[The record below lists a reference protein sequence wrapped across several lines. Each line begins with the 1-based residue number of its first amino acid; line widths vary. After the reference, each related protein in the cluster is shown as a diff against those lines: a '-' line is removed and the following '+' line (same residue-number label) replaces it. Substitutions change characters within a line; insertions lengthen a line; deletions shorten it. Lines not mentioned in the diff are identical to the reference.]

1 MEEEYI
7 NFGDEQVSKQDLLK
21 AIGDYKAYSS
31 TQPWSAA
38 RRGAFDSVIELA
50 LNRGILG
57 TRKYTNPDTGESM
70 YYTTFGGDPF
80 DINTYDKN
88 TRRGWQDAAGFI
100 GKLAES
106 LPTKKSIEEKK
117 KKEEEERI
125 AKLPTFDSNSF
136 LSTLYKNI
144 SDKEFGGQAFDGKT
158 FDMNRWNTLDDVR
171 DEKTG
176 AVGTDKRKEALA
188 KYLEDIDKNFNA
200 EEYNWKDSPFKD
212 ADDFKSRLE
221 EAVRALRS
229 KDLNDDTPA
238 LNKLGINYKD
248 WFNNRTGEVY
258 TTDEQGNPI
267 TYGTYYR
274 GLQNQKDAK
283 IQAANA
289 KAEAARKAYNAN
301 LIGGLRW
308 YGKGLTGSPLS
319 PENSNLDYLNQLAA
333 KDSWDGDELSQLV
346 GTFKLAQRNNALEN
360 LSKEELATFGR
371 FGSNPNRFKKIRG
384 LKGIYW
390 DSQLNQI
397 AKPYARGQQ
406 NSGVNFQDI
415 LDQNNPDLIAKQN
428 QQKQEELKN
437 KNLQHK
443 WGEGLTD
450 DMKADLTALGLD
462 AVSAGSAFA
471 PGYGTAFSAL
481 TGIGAT
487 LAGAYADRT
496 RGESWGST
504 LGTAGFGLSMDI
516 LGLVPGLGVAGKAA
530 KMARIV
536 AKGAKWIGP
545 ALGGMAAMSYG
556 PGAMSAFNKFTSG
569 KTNDITSEELRDF
582 TYAMRAIAVG
592 GIRKAGSTYQGNR
605 TVAKAIKE
613 GRAKISSGKQ
623 SASITTKNG
632 QKIKLTDD
640 EFKTLNS
647 NASRDVKTKTVT
659 QAAQREKINMEGDE
673 IEWKGLNPV
682 KGRFKTSEKSSK
694 VSGLNKPTDSSQL
707 KWNTTSSDYRGVK
720 RFSNENIIRNF
731 TNMST
736 PNTGIWKTLKDRW
749 TGQDILNKPSSNN
762 TTSPDRRKISG
773 YLENLKSKSKNSNT
787 TSNKES
793 EINPSGRSDE
803 RINVPRQL
811 ALPAQASNTNTGK
824 YNAIGTRP
832 QSKTSIREN
841 QRELNNFI
849 DSYGLSSKRGNK
861 PTSGGYDPNRKIDN
875 GVYSINKGENQ
886 VIFDK
891 KGNNDIYVTFG
902 SQKQHFKN
910 LASARRYLANSI
922 YNSDL
927 RKNDITKTAE
937 ILRSL
942 KQMGVFKQG
951 GTIDKQRIQRYKEF
965 IKK

>member
-38 RRGAFDSVIELA
+38 RKGAFDAVIELA

-70 YYTTFGGDPF
+70 YYATFGGDPF

-100 GKLAES
+100 GRLAES

-125 AKLPTFDSNSF
+125 AKLPTFNSNSF

-188 KYLEDIDKNFNA
+188 KYLENIDRDFNA

-212 ADDFKSRLE
+212 ADDFKSRLG
-221 EAVRALRS
+221 EAITALRS
-229 KDLNDDTPA
+229 PELDDDTPA

-248 WFNNRTGEVY
+248 WFNNRTGETMLHP
-258 TTDEQGNPI
+258 TTGEEV
-267 TYGTYYR
+267 TYGNYYR
-274 GLQNQKDAK
+274 GLQAQKDAK
-283 IQAANA
+283 IYASNA
-289 KAEAARKAYNAN
+289 KAYNAN
-301 LIGGLRW
+301 LIGGLKW

-319 PENSNLDYLNQLAA
+319 PENSNLEYLNQLAA
-333 KDSWDGDELSQLV
+333 KDSWNGDELSQLV
-346 GTFKLAQRNNALEN
+346 GTFKLAQKNNALEN

-371 FGSNPNRFKKIRG
+371 FGNNPNRFKKIKE
-384 LKGIYW
+384 LNGIYW
-390 DSQLNQI
+390 DSLTNQI
-397 AKPYARGQQ
+397 AKPFARGQQ

-415 LDQNNPDLIAKQN
+415 LNQNNPNLIAKQN

-471 PGYGTAFSAL
+471 PGYGTAVSAL

-487 LAGAYADRT
+487 LAGAYADRA

-504 LGTAGFGLSMDI
+504 LSTAGFGLSMDI

-530 KMARIV
+530 KMAKIV

-605 TVAKAIKE
+605 TVARAIKE
-613 GRAKISSGKQ
+613 GRAEISSGKQ

-632 QKIKLTDD
+632 QQIKLTDD

-647 NASRDVKTKTVT
+647 NASKDVKTKTIT

-673 IEWKGLNPV
+673 IEWKGLNPI

-694 VSGLNKPTDSSQL
+694 VLGLNKPTDSSQL
-707 KWNTTSSDYRGVK
+707 KWNTTSSDYKGIK

-736 PNTGIWKTLKDRW
+736 PNTGIWKTIKDRW
-749 TGQDILNKPSSNN
+749 SGQDILNKPSSNN
-762 TTSPDRRKISG
+762 TTSPDRKKISG
-773 YLENLKSKSKNSNT
+773 YLENLKSNKSKNSNT

-793 EINPSGRSDE
+793 KINIPTGRSDE
-803 RINVPRQL
+803 RLNVPRQL
-811 ALPAQASNTNTGK
+811 ALPEHPSKGK
-824 YNAIGTRP
+824 NYESVGKRSTQNN
-832 QSKTSIREN
+832 SVREN
-841 QRELNNFI
+841 QKELNNFI
-849 DSYGLSSKRGNK
+849 DSYGLNSKRGNR
-861 PTSGGYDPNRKIDN
+861 SGGYDPNRKLDN
-875 GVYSINKGENQ
+875 GVYSINKNG
-886 VIFDK
+886 VTAVLDK
-891 KGNNDIYVTFG
+891 KSDNDITITFG
-902 SQKQHFKN
+902 DQKQHFRN
-910 LASARRYLANSI
+910 LASARRYLADAI
-922 YNSDL
+922 YNLDI
-927 RKNDITKTAE
+927 RKNDISKTAE
-937 ILRSL
+937 VLRSL
-942 KQMGVFKQG
+942 KQQGVFKHG
-951 GTIDKQRIQRYKEF
+951 GTLTLDETIENFLKNNNI
-965 IKK
+965 